1 MKTILSIFFIS
12 LISFASYAQEE
23 WDPTDHQIATWQFR
37 SVSPSDV
44 ANFLS
49 NEDNVYRQAVKNA
62 IAEGRMK
69 HWGLL
74 RKVNGNTSDNHN
86 FFFYNG
92 FENLTD
98 IDNSWWVESGPTF
111 GLKPVQS
118 QGVGSAH
125 TFPAIQV
132 FATNPKPGN
141 YIKVNYA
148 NPTNVNEF
156 IDSKMKFGSHLLK
169 NM

>member
-1 MKTILSIFFIS
+1 MKNLF
-12 LISFASYAQEE
+12 LIIIIYLVSYNSYSQEN

-37 SVSPSDV
+37 SISPSDV

-62 IAEGRMK
+62 IANGRMK

-74 RKVNGNTSDNHN
+74 RKVNGNTSDSHN

-98 IDNSWWVESGPTF
+98 IDTPC
-111 GLKPVQS
+111 
-118 QGVGSAH
+118 
-125 TFPAIQV
+125 
-132 FATNPKPGN
+132 
-141 YIKVNYA
+141 
-148 NPTNVNEF
+148 
-156 IDSKMKFGSHLLK
+156 D
-169 NM
+169 